1 MEFIE
6 LLKQLFVLTFG
17 LLVALVLAF
26 YVVWPKVEYLFL
38 KVSDI
43 GQNKELLKNTQQL
56 KFAAYERLILF
67 VHRIAP
73 YQVMLRNH
81 TADISVNQFKQ
92 ALLNDI
98 ENEYQHNFTQQLY
111 VSDAAWS
118 VIKDIKDSTISLI
131 KNSAKVLPP
140 DSKVDDY
147 VALVLKHVADLE
159 VNPYEA
165 AQIILKKEL
174 SA

>member
-1 MEFIE
+1 MEFVE
-6 LLKQLFVLTFG
+6 LLKQLFIISFG
-17 LLVALVLAF
+17 VLVALVLAF
-26 YVVWPKVEYLFL
+26 YVVWPKIEYLFL

-43 GQNKELLKNTQQL
+43 GQNKELLKNNQQL

-67 VHRIAP
+67 AHRISP
-73 YQVMLRNH
+73 YQVMLRHHNPN
-81 TADISVNQFKQ
+81 IGIEEFKQ
-92 ALLNDI
+92 LLIQDI

-111 VSDAAWS
+111 VSDASWTI
-118 VIKDIKDSTISLI
+118 VKDLKDSTIGLL
-131 KNSAKVLPP
+131 KNS
-140 DSKVDDY
+140 SKIISPNASIDDY
-147 VALVLKHVADLE
+147 VAMVLKHVSELD